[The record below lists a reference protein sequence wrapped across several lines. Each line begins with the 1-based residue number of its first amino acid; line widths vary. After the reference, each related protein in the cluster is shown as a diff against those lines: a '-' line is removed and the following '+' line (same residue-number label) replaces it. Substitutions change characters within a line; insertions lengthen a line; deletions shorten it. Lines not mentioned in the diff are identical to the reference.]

1 MVWLNTV
8 GSKHRLLGLR
18 VLSHEV
24 MAHSVVLLKV
34 TLILHLIFK
43 CGLSVS
49 LFLGNLAVC
58 VSVCLL
64 HSSSLC
70 GMLLLSIVE
79 QLIKVQSLLVMGSL
93 QELLLFLVQLLL
105 SDLLFDPVLLL

>member
-70 GMLLLSIVE
+70 SMLLLSIVE
-79 QLIKVQSLLVMGSL
+79 QFIKVQSLLVMGSL